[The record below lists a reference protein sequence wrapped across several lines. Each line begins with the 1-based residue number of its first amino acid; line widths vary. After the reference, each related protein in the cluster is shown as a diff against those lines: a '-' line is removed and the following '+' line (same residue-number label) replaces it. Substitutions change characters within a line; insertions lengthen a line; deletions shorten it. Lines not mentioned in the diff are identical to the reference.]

1 MSEFY
6 GIDVSVHN
14 GTIDWNNVA
23 ASGKEFAMIRAGYG
37 NSINQKD
44 KNFDANI
51 TGALKAGLLVGV
63 YWFSYADSEEDVRR
77 EWEVCSQ
84 VIAPY
89 KSRISLP
96 VAFDYEYDSE
106 RYYKEKYGQAPSNT
120 LINSMADVFL
130 SLVRIG
136 GYKPILYTNND
147 YRRNKFSV
155 ALLAK
160 YPLWLADYTGG
171 PDAKCAI
178 QQTSSTGSVAG
189 ISGNVDLN
197 TAYVDYGFSK
207 RSVVES
213 DTTQDVAIARG
224 AYYTAKFTGA
234 ENIIVTA
241 GTGDVVTLVPVRK
254 EPTTYLVAIVPIGK
268 VGHATGIYAYVPGEE
283 PTKWFNV
290 RIL

>member
-14 GTIDWNNVA
+14 GTIDWNKVA
-23 ASGKEFAMIRAGYG
+23 ASGKEFVMIRAGYG
-37 NSINQKD
+37 NSITQKD

-51 TGALKAGLLVGV
+51 NGALKANLLVGV
-63 YWFSYADSEEDVRR
+63 YWFSYADSVEDARR

-120 LINSMADVFL
+120 LINNMADTFL
-130 SLVRIG
+130 SLTRIN

-147 YRRNKFSV
+147 YRKNKFSV

-178 QQTSSTGSVAG
+178 QQTSSTGAVPG
-189 ISGNVDLN
+189 ISGNVDLD
-197 TAYVDYGFSK
+197 TAYLDYGFSK

-213 DTTQDVAIARG
+213 DTTQDVAVARG
-224 AYYTAKFTGA
+224 AYYTAMFTGA

-241 GTGDVVTLVPVRK
+241 GTADVVTLVPVRK
-254 EPTTYLVAIVPIGK
+254 DPTTYLVAIVPIGK
-268 VGHATGIYAYVPGEE
+268 VGHATGIYAYAPGEE

-290 RIL
+290 RVL